1 MIGAVFSTAAMR
13 IEIQD
18 QNIRAASPLALVV
31 GAGAAWFAGCA
42 VLGHPTEG
50 VAGSIYAGWWAIELV
65 YAFPAWVE
73 KRILPQLR
81 PRRAVQAEEEAIK
94 AKYRREAER
103 AAGAP
108 KTDETPRRVDLDTKY
123 TGPKYKPLRPK
134 RHRGHT
140 WKESENAIEL

>member
-1 MIGAVFSTAAMR
+1 MS

-18 QNIRAASPLALVV
+18 QNIRAALPLALFF
-31 GAGAAWFAGCA
+31 GAGSAWFATFA
-42 VLGHPTEG
+42 ILGQPTEG
-50 VAGSIYAGWWAIELV
+50 VVGSIYAGWGAIELA
-65 YAFPAWVE
+65 YTFPAWVN
-73 KRILPQLR
+73 KHIMPHLR
-81 PRRAVQAEEEAIK
+81 TRRAVQEEDEAIK

-103 AAGAP
+103 AAETP
-108 KTDETPRRVDLDTKY
+108 KTDETPRRVDLDTQY